1 MLRKF
6 IFHDVD
12 EGQEVILPVTPQS
25 YQIES
30 GQGIQIV
37 NLTQFGTMHWR
48 DFPLF
53 MHLRLSACFLRRHIH
68 F

>member
-37 NLTQFGTMHWR
+37 R
-48 DFPLF
+48 
-53 MHLRLSACFLRRHIH
+53 
-68 F
+68 